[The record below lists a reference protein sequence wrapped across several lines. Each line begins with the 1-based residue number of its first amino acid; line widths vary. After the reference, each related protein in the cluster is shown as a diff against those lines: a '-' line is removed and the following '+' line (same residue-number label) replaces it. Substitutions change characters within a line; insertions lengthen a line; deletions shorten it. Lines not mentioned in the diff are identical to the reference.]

1 VIVNQQDQYDADAYD
16 TALADIVGDLTADG
30 MDHEHAVALA
40 HEQIAANS
48 LSLARATLAQ
58 STTFALPERDPIYA
72 VRVPVI
78 ADAIEH
84 GYALVLDYHHPG
96 LQPASVSVW
105 LDKVDAVGYDTVWRV
120 AFADI
125 DHAPSFV
132 YWPGVLTYLGAL
144 ARACRWHIEP
154 LYR

>member
-1 VIVNQQDQYDADAYD
+1 MTPTEHDN
-16 TALADIVGDLTADG
+16 ALADIVGDLTADG
-30 MDHEHAVALA
+30 MDHERAVALA
-40 HEQIAANS
+40 HEQLAANAR
-48 LSLARATLAQ
+48 SLARA
-58 STTFALPERDPIYA
+58 TTFALPERDPIYA

-96 LQPASVSVW
+96 LAPASVSVW

-144 ARACRWHIEP
+144 ARHDRWHIEP